1 MQWNGVR
8 VHIVVLALLV
18 GLGVLWGGQW
28 AFKRFNYERPLAVVL
43 SENEDIASYSII
55 SEGMEPEVEVTLKQV
70 DSLQDTYLN
79 IQQSVDSAVSGKAVK
94 ITVKD
99 NRDQVLD
106 NVYRDA
112 QLAAYEALDRGN
124 YLEMSDYIQRRA
136 STEGARARVS
146 LDGERLY
153 IQMDH
158 GDKYLYE
165 IIPRTVKAEDSA
177 LDSGGGRAS

>member
-1 MQWNGVR
+1 MQWNGIK

-18 GLGVLWGGQW
+18 GLGCLWGGQW
-28 AFKRFNYERPLAVVL
+28 AFKRFNYERPLARVL
-43 SENEDIASYSII
+43 SENKDIASYSIV
-55 SEGMEPEVEVTLKQV
+55 SEGPEPEVEVTLKQV
-70 DSLQDTYLN
+70 DSLQDTYRN
-79 IQQSVDSAVSGKAVK
+79 IQQSVDSAVSGKTVK

-112 QLAAYEALDRGN
+112 RLAAYEALDRGN
-124 YLEMSDYIQRRA
+124 YLEMGGYIQRRA
-136 STEGARARVS
+136 SGEGARARVS

-165 IIPRTVKAEDSA
+165 IIPRTGGAEDSA
-177 LDSGGGRAS
+177 SDSGGGRAS